1 MKRVLLFLLLCLFVV
16 GIKAQTQNYD
26 FTADYNGVTIYLK
39 ITDAAKHYVEF
50 EAKEPG
56 YETPGYKHLTT
67 IPTKVTNAA
76 TGIEYEVKSIG
87 DRALLSNDAK
97 ISMFQK
103 VLSIWVM
110 FFISVSPFFSL
121 LIKDYICPQL

>member
-56 YETPGYKHLTT
+56 YRTPGYAQLTT
-67 IPTKVTNAA
+67 IPTKVTDA
-76 TGIEYEVKSIG
+76 
-87 DRALLSNDAK
+87 SNRHR
-97 ISMFQK
+97 I
-103 VLSIWVM
+103 
-110 FFISVSPFFSL
+110 
-121 LIKDYICPQL
+121 